1 MDLIS
6 DFFERLQLRG
16 RLFYAGQLD
25 GVLTLAREPGTAL
38 LHLVEEGGVE
48 LVQEGR
54 PALAV
59 NDPAILLCPDS
70 CTYRIRSA
78 GIRPA
83 PVVCASFELGKVIGL
98 GNPLGVERT
107 LVFAVDALPA
117 AGPVLRLLAAE
128 LRADHPA
135 REKALGVLFEYLL
148 ILLVR
153 EALARGMIER
163 GVLVGMLDPQLG
175 KALRAIHWEPE
186 RDWEVDGLARLCG
199 MSRSKFSARFTELA
213 GVPPIAYL
221 ADWRIRLAQQMMRRG
236 TALKIVASAVGYG
249 SQAAFTR
256 AFSGHCGMSP
266 GEWLR
271 RGASSSAVSASAAA
285 AVSAAPSTSLH

>member
-6 DFFERLQLRG
+6 DFFERLQVRG
-16 RLFYAGQLD
+16 RLFYAGEVD
-25 GVLTLAREPGTAL
+25 GVLAIDREPGTAL
-38 LHLVEEGGVE
+38 VHLIEEGGVE

-54 PALAV
+54 AAIPV
-59 NDPAILLCPDS
+59 TRPAILLCPDS

-78 GIRPA
+78 GMRPA
-83 PVVCASFELGKVIGL
+83 PIVCASFELGKVIGL

-107 LVFAVDALPA
+107 LVFEVEALPA
-117 AGPVLRLLAAE
+117 AGAVLRLLAAE
-128 LRADHPA
+128 LGAGHPA
-135 REKALGVLFEYLL
+135 RDKALGVLFEYLL
-148 ILLVR
+148 ILVVR

-163 GVLVGMLDPQLG
+163 GILVGMLDPHLG

-186 RDWEVDGLARLCG
+186 QDWEVDALARLCG
-199 MSRSKFSARFTELA
+199 MSRSKFSARFAELA

-221 ADWRIRLAQQMMRRG
+221 AAWRIRLAQQLMRRG
-236 TALKIVASAVGYG
+236 TALKIVASSVGYG

-271 RGASSSAVSASAAA
+271 SGGAG
-285 AVSAAPSTSLH
+285 AAPPAAMPR